1 VTSGPISG
9 GRRPFPDRSGAD
21 AQYVARQFFI
31 TDYGPPVVP
40 DTLAAEINRR
50 GIHSLEVPDVIE
62 TDGPF
67 DVELRNHGEPTHV
80 HLHLDDDLS
89 RVASIDANNHY
100 VKEQSTRPVRVHVD
114 DLPDGEVRGKLKV
127 VTAYGAETHYVNVLL
142 DGTGHEEVT
151 VDPDLST
158 PQSDPGPSALDA
170 IDPETLP
177 AVALGAVAVL
187 LAVGAVVAPNGV
199 NVIFGVLALVAGML
213 GAAYVLV
220 Q

>member
-1 VTSGPISG
+1 VSAELPVHIS
-9 GRRPFPDRSGAD
+9 
-21 AQYVARQFFI
+21 
-31 TDYGPPVVP
+31 
-40 DTLAAEINRR
+40 R
-50 GIHSLEVPDVIE
+50 GELHAVEVPDSFE
-62 TDGPF
+62 ATDSF
-67 DVELRNHGEPTHV
+67 DVRLVNHGTSLHV

-170 IDPETLP
+170 VDPETLP